1 MLTLSLSLCYSCWYT
16 LYFVCIAILNRC
28 FISVHLYSFCD
39 RTSVGVFVFFFFSF
53 SLHQRNRISS
63 IYCCKRWFYLQWLTF
78 VHVSQRCNLHF
89 MDSNKNEHIERMK
102 LKEVEEE
109 SAEHIEAF
117 EMKFIWQCMTPTVW
131 LVVKLHDI
139 EIAFRAQLHIVPWFR
154 FHWFHAVFSHILHP
168 LCISPYLLYLS
179 SKHMITHSKQNKRQ
193 QNTKM
198 VHVGKDSRSDSGV
211 WCGDDGEWE
220 PKFYDLLHCI
230 HLILFIYSCE
240 R

>member
-1 MLTLSLSLCYSCWYT
+1 MCSC
-16 LYFVCIAILNRC
+16 
-28 FISVHLYSFCD
+28 
-39 RTSVGVFVFFFFSF
+39 FFFLSF

-63 IYCCKRWFYLQWLTF
+63 IYCCKRWFYFQWLTF

-154 FHWFHAVFSHILHP
+154 FHWFHAVFSHILHLSVSP
-168 LCISPYLLYLS
+168 LIWCICRRNTWL
-179 SKHMITHSKQNKRQ
+179 HIQNRTSANKTPKWYTLEKIRG
-193 QNTKM
+193 
-198 VHVGKDSRSDSGV
+198 VIVGCGV
-211 WCGDDGEWE
+211 VMTGNENRNSTIC
-220 PKFYDLLHCI
+220 YTV
-230 HLILFIYSCE
+230 FI
-240 R
+240 